1 MLSTKAYQFCH
12 SVYSLQCLYPFL
24 NFLATCLLCDWPSML
39 IGWLGAQP
47 AIKAAA
53 FIPVNQNIN
62 RLQNEIA
69 LPRSLV
75 WWLVLATLQLLES
88 MSGRNPFSRSASSPN
103 VEKKKLCSFS
113 PYVGRPE
120 KISIDQVAI

>member
-1 MLSTKAYQFCH
+1 
-12 SVYSLQCLYPFL
+12 
-24 NFLATCLLCDWPSML
+24 ML

-53 FIPVNQNIN
+53 FVPKNQNIN

-103 VEKKKLCSFS
+103 VEEKKLCSFS

-120 KISIDQVAI
+120 KVFIDQVAI